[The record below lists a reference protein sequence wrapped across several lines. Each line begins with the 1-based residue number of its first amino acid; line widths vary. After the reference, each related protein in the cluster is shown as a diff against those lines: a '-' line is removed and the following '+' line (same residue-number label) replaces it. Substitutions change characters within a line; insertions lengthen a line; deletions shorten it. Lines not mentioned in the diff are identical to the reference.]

1 MFDGRKHEVE
11 RAPKRKRPRTPIER
25 QTEFLYGAAL
35 ALIPAM
41 FLVPLWFFLLRAP
54 KFAHGRTI
62 AALLFSVLAG
72 FIVQGIRKLTRAMN
86 LRDLDLTTATSFGV
100 LVVVLVLLG
109 YAAVVLFAVAQG

>member
-1 MFDGRKHEVE
+1 MFDTRKYEIE
-11 RAPKRKRPRTPIER
+11 GASRRKRPLTPAER

-54 KFAHGRTI
+54 RFAHGRTV

-72 FIVQGIRKLTRAMN
+72 LIVQGVRKLIRAMN
-86 LRDLDLTTATSFGV
+86 LRELDLTTATSFGV
-100 LVVVLVLLG
+100 LVVLVALLG